1 MSVKSFDE
9 SEASEKRVK
18 SKKITHTTL
27 CLFKREEDNDTE
39 EDRHA
44 HAF

>member
-27 CLFKREEDNDTE
+27 FFQEGGGYDTE